1 MHTENTPNVLTVGTR
16 LFAETRRDARVM
28 LRQLRRFNPLFHVHG
43 RDRLFRCC
51 DQVIRLTLF
60 IALNLIQVF
69 GEIGELASCLHDRL
83 LDEKWWLDGGI
94 AFLDELLNSEINES
108 LVK

>member
-1 MHTENTPNVLTVGTR
+1 
-16 LFAETRRDARVM
+16 M

-83 LDEKWWLDGGI
+83 LDEKRGLDGGR

-108 LVK
+108 LVQ